1 MNWALNFTVL
11 FSFGMAVGLFDGL
24 LFMTKRKT
32 ISERVWGINQKTLA
46 FAFIFGLLAGHFF
59 TVPK

>member
-1 MNWALNFTVL
+1 MNWDINFIAFFV
-11 FSFGMAVGLFDGL
+11 FGLTVGLFDGWL
-24 LFMTKRKT
+24 WMQGRKT
-32 ISERVWGINQKTLA
+32 ISERAWGINQHTLA